1 VRTVGVEEELLLV
14 DLHSGRP
21 RAVAGQVLRAT
32 ASPDGGLAEPDRVGG
47 SLENEFKQE
56 QLEADTTPH
65 TSMLEMQVE
74 LRAWRDTANRA
85 ARDAGARLLAVGTSP
100 LPVEPTLVHG
110 SRYEELAARFG
121 LTAAEQLTCG
131 CHVHVSVDS
140 PDEAVGVLDRIRE
153 WLPVLLALS
162 ANSPFWQGADSGYAS
177 FRSQAMG
184 RWPTAGPTDVFGS
197 AAAYQE
203 RVAAMVATGVVMDA
217 GMIYAEARPSHQYP
231 TVELRAPDVC
241 LDVRDTVL
249 VAALCRALVDT
260 AAQQWSAGEP
270 PVSTPTA
277 MLRLAA
283 WQASRDGIAGA
294 LLDPLT
300 ARPRPAREVVD
311 QLLEHVA
318 EALRD
323 NGDED
328 LVAERVEALLAH
340 GNGAVEQRRVLERTG
355 QLVDVV
361 ADLARVTAGQRD

>member
-1 VRTVGVEEELLLV
+1 VGVEEELLLV
-14 DLHSGRP
+14 DLESGRP
-21 RAVAGQVLRAT
+21 RSVAGQVLRAR
-32 ASPDGGLAEPDRVGG
+32 ASQEGGVDDADRVGG
-47 SLENEFKQE
+47 SLQSEMKQE

-65 TSMLEMQVE
+65 TDMLEMQVE
-74 LRAWRDTANRA
+74 LRSWRDTAIRA

-110 SRYEELAARFG
+110 PRYEEIAARYG

-162 ANSPFWQGADSGYAS
+162 ANSPFWQGNDSGYAS
-177 FRSQAMG
+177 FRAQAMS

-203 RVAAMVATGVVMDA
+203 RVAALVATGVVMDE
-217 GMIYAEARPSHQYP
+217 GMVYTEARPSHQYP
-231 TVELRAPDVC
+231 TVELRAADVC

-260 AAQQWSAGEP
+260 AAEQWSAGQP

-277 MLRLAA
+277 VLRLAV
-283 WQASRDGIAGA
+283 WQASRDGLGGV

-318 EALRD
+318 PALRST
-323 NGDED
+323 GDDD
-328 LVAERVEALLAH
+328 LVGERVEALLAR
-340 GNGAVEQRRVLERTG
+340 GNGAVAQRAVLERTG